1 MNVKKWLAI
10 YICIVMGL
18 TVSLMISVVV
28 IDPYLHFHGP
38 LSGLEYP
45 FNDPRYVN
53 DGIIRHFDYEA
64 MITGTSMSDNFS
76 TSRLEKEWNCE
87 AIKVTFSGAT
97 YHEISENIAR
107 AIDRQPKLKRVI
119 CSIDPNNIGTEED
132 TYTYEGCPVYLY
144 DDIWWND
151 VKYVFNKDVIVQ
163 ALAVIN
169 YTRAGKTTPTF
180 DEYARYDL
188 YRPFGR
194 EAVLA
199 SYNRM
204 EKQDLGRDFS
214 EEDRIAIYNNITNNY
229 VKLAR
234 DNPQVEF
241 YFFIP
246 PYSMCYWDGL
256 VRTNQLDYAVAA
268 MKYGIGLLVA
278 EKNIHVYGFDNK
290 YEITTNLDRYMDTI
304 HYDAKVN
311 DLILESILKGE
322 NELSIEDVSSYYD
335 EIVEFYQHFE
345 FPFGEDSAEQQE
357 TFRGGLCFRVDE
369 DIQVTDMELFAE

>member
-1 MNVKKWLAI
+1 
-10 YICIVMGL
+10 
-18 TVSLMISVVV
+18 
-28 IDPYLHFHGP
+28 
-38 LSGLEYP
+38 
-45 FNDPRYVN
+45 
-53 DGIIRHFDYEA
+53 
-64 MITGTSMSDNFS
+64 
-76 TSRLEKEWNCE
+76 
-87 AIKVTFSGAT
+87 
-97 YHEISENIAR
+97 
-107 AIDRQPKLKRVI
+107 
-119 CSIDPNNIGTEED
+119 
-132 TYTYEGCPVYLY
+132 
-144 DDIWWND
+144 
-151 VKYVFNKDVIVQ
+151 
-163 ALAVIN
+163 
-169 YTRAGKTTPTF
+169 
-180 DEYARYDL
+180 
-188 YRPFGR
+188 
-194 EAVLA
+194 
-199 SYNRM
+199 M

-278 EKNIHVYGFDNK
+278 EENIHVYGFDDK